1 MKRFFNTRVLL
12 LIVVLLMVGPGAAF
26 MSDGMRGVAAWIMDT
41 LTLIPGIIVALSFHE
56 FAHAWVACKCGDP
69 TPKIMGRCTL
79 DPMVHVDPMGLIS
92 LLLIRFGWGRPV
104 LVNPANF
111 NNRRRD
117 SILVSVAGVTMNFI
131 VAFVF
136 ALLIQLL
143 IKIWPDM
150 LFSNMGGVVF
160 DIFYS
165 TVIINLSLMLFNLL
179 PVPPLDGFNIVTEI
193 FNLGNSKLHD
203 YIYRNGFFI
212 LMLLILFDVPR
223 FLLSKPLL
231 VILNFMMNIF

>member
-12 LIVVLLMVGPGAAF
+12 LFVVLLMAGPGAAL
-26 MSDGMRGVAAWIMDT
+26 MSAGLKGVANWVMDT

-69 TPKIMGRCTL
+69 TSKIMGRCTL

-92 LLLIRFGWGRPV
+92 LMLIRFGWGRPV
-104 LVNPANF
+104 IVNPANF
-111 NNRRRD
+111 NKRRRD

-150 LFSNMGGVVF
+150 LFSKMGGVVF
-160 DIFYS
+160 DILYS
-165 TVIINLSLMLFNLL
+165 TVVINLSLMLFNLL

-193 FNLGNSKLHD
+193 FNLGDSKFHD
-203 YIYRNGFFI
+203 FVYKNGFFI
-212 LMLLILFDVPR
+212 LMLLILFDVPS
-223 FLLSKPLL
+223 LLLNRPLIT
-231 VILNFMMNIF
+231 ILKFMMNIL